1 MLKILP
7 TLNVIKSEIVYLKV
21 VSNDH
26 FTHIFVY
33 YVQPWESHEH
43 LLLRKLERHDM
54 NWFVY
59 KNLSLTLFNSILT

>member
-7 TLNVIKSEIVYLKV
+7 TLNVIKSEIGYLKV
-21 VSNDH
+21 VSSDH
-26 FTHIFVY
+26 VTHILY